1 MAVLLDRFRRASARG
16 RDFEETTMPND
27 TDFTLSLFDN
37 TALSSWNSQTLQ
49 AVTEPVETDLN
60 NADDADQDGE
70 APPPSAD
77 PVARGN
83 NFHLEGDR
91 ALARGWPARARD
103 NIAAINLSKE
113 LEQSGR
119 APTADE
125 QEQLLRFIG
134 FGATEL
140 AQNCF
145 RRPGEDEFR
154 PDWQDIGAALEAA
167 VTPDEYAALQRAT
180 QYAHYTPETI
190 IRGLWRAAE
199 RLGFT
204 GGRGLEPGMGTGLF
218 FALLPTALR
227 EACQL
232 TGIEYDPVTSRIAR
246 FVHPEA
252 RVRCEDYARS
262 QLNGRFDLVIGN
274 PPFSARVVRADP
286 VIRSLRL
293 RLHDYFIARSI
304 ARLRPGGIALFVT
317 SIGTMDKV
325 GTTAREHIAGMADLV
340 GAVRLPEGSMR
351 ARAGTE
357 VVIDLLVFQRRADG
371 EAPAGAAWIDLAP
384 VENTAADDE
393 ADDINNPAAIRIQ
406 VNRYFA
412 DHPEMMLGE
421 HALKRGI
428 YGPALAYT
436 CRPHEDGAAL
446 ETLLTE
452 ALDRLPAGI
461 FAAPPESN
469 SDDAIKPVACADTA
483 AGTAADGATIKEG
496 SYLLGGADRLMQI
509 VDGETRPVATKTGK
523 GSNGIPARDAKII
536 RALLT

>member
-49 AVTEPVETDLN
+49 AVTEPVETDLDD
-60 NADDADQDGE
+60 ADDADQDGDTL
-70 APPPSAD
+70 PPSAD
-77 PVARGN
+77 PVARGK
-83 NFHLEGDR
+83 NFHLDGDR

-103 NIAAINLSKE
+103 NIAAINLSKA

-167 VTPDEYAALQRAT
+167 VTPDEYAALQPAT

-204 GGRGLEPGMGTGLF
+204 GGRVLEPGMGTGLF
-218 FALLPTALR
+218 FALLPEALR
-227 EACQL
+227 SSCRL
-232 TGIEYDPVTSRIAR
+232 PGIEYDPVTSRIAR
-246 FVHPEA
+246 LVHPEA

-262 QLNGRFDLVIGN
+262 HLTEHFDLTIGN
-274 PPFSARVVRADP
+274 PPFSDRVVRADP
-286 VIRSLRL
+286 VTRSFGL

-304 ARLRPGGIALFVT
+304 MRLRPGGLALFVT
-317 SIGTMDKV
+317 STGTMDKAS
-325 GTTAREHIAGMADLV
+325 TAAREHIAGMADLV

-351 ARAGTE
+351 ASAGTE
-357 VVIDLLVFQRRADG
+357 VVIDVLVFQRRPNG
-371 EAPAGAAWIDLAP
+371 EAAAGAAWIDLAS
-384 VENTAADDE
+384 VENAAADDDT
-393 ADDINNPAAIRIQ
+393 DDTESVSSAVIQ

-412 DHPEMMLGE
+412 EHPEMVLGE
-421 HALKRGI
+421 H
-428 YGPALAYT
+428 
-436 CRPHEDGAAL
+436 
-446 ETLLTE
+446 
-452 ALDRLPAGI
+452 
-461 FAAPPESN
+461 
-469 SDDAIKPVACADTA
+469 
-483 AGTAADGATIKEG
+483 
-496 SYLLGGADRLMQI
+496 
-509 VDGETRPVATKTGK
+509 
-523 GSNGIPARDAKII
+523 
-536 RALLT
+536 